1 MLLLL
6 ALVSASP
13 VFVERSCDDA
23 RLTTVARCGSVRVPE
38 DRVHPWRR
46 HIDLNVIIFRATAPV
61 AGRAPLVDID
71 GGPGNP
77 STRSLEFYLRDG
89 APYYAQ
95 RDVVLVD
102 QRGTGKSNGLHCP
115 DLAAP
120 EQAYVPMLDP
130 VAVTRCRDAL
140 SLRADLRLYG
150 TGEAVE
156 DLEAVRAALGY
167 ARIDITA
174 VSYGTT
180 MAMRYIAAYPARV
193 RSAVL
198 TGVVPGFAM
207 PPRFHAPAAERALKL
222 VFAECAADAVC
233 HAAIPDPDGDLVKAR
248 TQLGTLAPEL
258 FMERLRSLM
267 YTAAGARLVPWI
279 VHRAAAGDLE
289 PFYKATRPGGPSDLA
304 DGMFLSVTCSENFA
318 AMDYPAALAQA
329 RATRFGDYRLR
340 RQHEACGLWPRGK
353 PANLDPLAADVPILI
368 FSGRLDPVSPPEWG
382 ALALSSFRKGR
393 QLIVAQGGHVFDGLS
408 NIECFDALMLR
419 FFETAD
425 PAALDP
431 ACLATMLPPPFET
444 GKRGDSPLP

>member
-1 MLLLL
+1 MSGVL
-6 ALVSASP
+6 ALFALALAAP
-13 VFVERSCDDA
+13 AFVERPCEDA
-23 RLTTVARCGSVRVPE
+23 RLTPVARCGTVGVPE
-38 DRVHPWRR
+38 DRRHPERR
-46 HIDLNVIIFRATAPV
+46 TINLNVIVFRATAPV
-61 AGRAPLVDID
+61 PGRAPLVDID

-77 STRSLEFYLRDG
+77 STRSLEFYLSDG

-95 RDVVLVD
+95 RDVVLFD

-115 DLAAP
+115 ELAAP

-130 VAVTRCRDAL
+130 AKVMRCRKSL
-140 SLRADLRLYG
+140 SGHADLRFYG

-156 DLEAVRAALGY
+156 DLEAVRQALGH

-180 MAMRYIAAYPARV
+180 MAMAYIAAYPRQV
-193 RSAVL
+193 RAAVL

-207 PPRFHAPAAERALKL
+207 PPRFHATAAERALKL
-222 VFAECAADAVC
+222 VFAECAADAAC
-233 HAAIPDPDGDLVKAR
+233 HAAIPDPDGDLVRAR
-248 TQLGTLAPEL
+248 TRLGSLAPEL

-289 PFYKATRPGGPSDLA
+289 PFYKATRPRGPSALA
-304 DGMFLSVTCSENFA
+304 DGMFLSVTCSENFP
-318 AMDYPAALAQA
+318 AMDYPVALAQA
-329 RATRFGDYRLR
+329 NATRFGDYRLR
-340 RQHEACGLWPRGK
+340 RQHHACALWPRGK
-353 PANLDPLAADVPILI
+353 RANPDPLASDVPILI

-382 ALALSSFRKGR
+382 ALALFGLPNGR
-393 QLIVAQGGHVFDGLS
+393 QLIVPQGGHVFDGLS

-425 PAALDP
+425 AKSLDS
-431 ACLATMLPPPFET
+431 ACLATMLPPPFAT
-444 GKRGDSPLP
+444 GE